1 MKANLLSDYN
11 LIMNRSAS
19 YQVEDLVPNVIRLEL
34 EVDILIAEYEKLVV
48 IVTQL
53 TSLVL
58 SFWSVMVGTTITL
71 R

>member
-48 IVTQL
+48 IVT
-53 TSLVL
+53 
-58 SFWSVMVGTTITL
+58 
-71 R
+71 